1 MKEQRTET
9 RSVQPILT
17 LTSASALV
25 QRREVSPVELT
36 QACLRKVQELNPELN
51 AFITVTDQ
59 SALEQAHR
67 AEDEIRNGKWRGPLH
82 GIPIALKDLIDT
94 AGVRTTAASAL
105 FENRVPEKDAEVVRR
120 LKEAGA
126 VLVGK
131 TNLHEFA
138 YGGSSIISRFGAVRN
153 PRATDRIAGGSSGGS
168 AVAVAAGM
176 CFGAIGTD
184 TAGSI
189 REPAALCGVVG
200 LKPSYG
206 LVSTRGIIPLAWSY
220 DHVGP
225 ISRSV
230 SDAALILQAIAGF
243 DAADINSRELP
254 LVDYK
259 AALGSSI
266 KGLRIGVPREVFLEG
281 LDREVDAAFSDALQ
295 MLGTITAD
303 QREVSVP
310 LEKDRTV
317 ANCESYVYHARYLA
331 KSPDLYHPSTLAR
344 ILAGEKVT
352 AIQYIEGKQKLETT
366 RRAVLDLF
374 TAVDVLVTPTTPV
387 PA

>member
-1 MKEQRTET
+1 
-9 RSVQPILT
+9 
-17 LTSASALV
+17 
-25 QRREVSPVELT
+25 
-36 QACLRKVQELNPELN
+36 
-51 AFITVTDQ
+51 
-59 SALEQAHR
+59 
-67 AEDEIRNGKWRGPLH
+67 
-82 GIPIALKDLIDT
+82 
-94 AGVRTTAASAL
+94 
-105 FENRVPEKDAEVVRR
+105 
-120 LKEAGA
+120 
-126 VLVGK
+126 
-131 TNLHEFA
+131 
-138 YGGSSIISRFGAVRN
+138 
-153 PRATDRIAGGSSGGS
+153 
-168 AVAVAAGM
+168 
-176 CFGAIGTD
+176 
-184 TAGSI
+184 
-189 REPAALCGVVG
+189 
-200 LKPSYG
+200 
-206 LVSTRGIIPLAWSY
+206 
-220 DHVGP
+220 
-225 ISRSV
+225 V

-387 PA
+387 PAPRIAELEADQDNLRKREVMLLRNTRPFNVLGLPAISIPFGVTGDGLPIGLQIAGAPGREDQVLAVAQAMESQIG